1 MKSHYSTNLLINI
14 REIVADSPEEAEAV
28 IQAFIDLIAPI
39 MEDKIRW
46 DEVDWIITETV
57 DGDEAT
63 ESPQIV
69 VG

>member
-1 MKSHYSTNLLINI
+1 
-14 REIVADSPEEAEAV
+14 
-28 IQAFIDLIAPI
+28 